1 VPAFFLL
8 GWVVYNVI
16 IRLVPTLQA
25 WLAGYFCGCA
35 THAPAII
42 LPSFMKAA
50 CLLCVCLFPLA
61 ATAQKLQATTPPI
74 TYYVGLTKAP
84 LYRSAAD
91 TAGKPS
97 RVLFSQAE
105 AVVVGQFSPRWV
117 VVKQDGFLYL
127 TPAQKLVGYDPADAT
142 PLPLDPSTQHI
153 TYEGVVTVPGVS
165 QSDLYKRAATWIAG
179 AYSQGNATGLR
190 EDLTTGVLSLQ
201 GARPV
206 AVHNLYEGVMRSSY
220 AGVVRH
226 TLTIYVKDG
235 RYKYVLTNLTHDAVG
250 TPNMRSGG
258 PLEQER
264 SSLFGYAGL
273 GSHKPWTDMK
283 VEATRDARHLMAELR
298 AAMTLQPVDTKPAKD
313 PHDF

>member
-1 VPAFFLL
+1 MPRPF
-8 GWVVYNVI
+8 
-16 IRLVPTLQA
+16 TLFT
-25 WLAGYFCGCA
+25 L
-35 THAPAII
+35 
-42 LPSFMKAA
+42 MKAA
-50 CLLCVCLFPLA
+50 CLLCACLFPLA
-61 ATAQKLQATTPPI
+61 ASAQKLQATTPPI
-74 TYYVGLTKAP
+74 SYYVGLTKAP

-91 TAGKPS
+91 TAGTPS
-97 RVLFSQAE
+97 RVLFSQSE

-117 VVKQDGFLYL
+117 VVKHDGFLYL
-127 TPAQKLVGYDPADAT
+127 TPAQKLIGYDPADAT
-142 PLPLDPSTQHI
+142 PLPIDPSTQRI
-153 TYEGVVTVPGVS
+153 TYEGVVTVPGAT
-165 QSDLYKRAATWIAG
+165 QAELYKRAADWIAS
-179 AYSQGNATGLR
+179 AYTEANATGQRQDPATGL
-190 EDLTTGVLSLQ
+190 LTLQ

-206 AVHNLYEGVMRSSY
+206 VAHNLYEGVMRSSY

-283 VEATRDARHLMAELR
+283 VEATRDARTLVAQLR

-313 PHDF
+313 PRDF